1 MNVKRKKICIF
12 LFIVISTAVYSQVNE
27 NTSIQVYPTFN
38 LGIGNSQIVDLG
50 ATMGGGAN
58 LKIQHL
64 FDSIPFLF
72 IEGDIN
78 IAAIPYPG
86 NNLTLLAGGIGTGV
100 NLKLANRMS
109 IDVGVHSGWYLGLVT
124 GKQNVFSNPY
134 FGGNA
139 NFHFDITPNITL
151 SAGAGYNYYVYP
163 GEALYHGLSF
173 SIGTVFRLGSSKN
186 RSELKVESIDI
197 DPVFPILYEYYS
209 DNPFGNLNLKNTER
223 NTISDL
229 TVSFY
234 VDQYM
239 EQPVECAVIPQ
250 LKSGETAEID
260 LKAFFTTGV
269 LNLTDTSKVSTEIQV
284 SYNLLGKQIA
294 YSTPQTVKI
303 MGRNSMTWDDDRK
316 AASFVSPKDPTV
328 QLFARN
334 TAGVIRE
341 LDQNAINLN
350 LRIAMGMFE
359 TLELY
364 GMNYVIDPASSYIE
378 LSENADAVDFLQFP
392 SQTLTFRAGDC
403 DDLSILATSLLE
415 SVGIE
420 TAFIT
425 IPGHIYMAF
434 SLGIS
439 KEESRRTFTNL
450 DEFIFYNDTT
460 WIPVEITLIS
470 DGFLEAWKYG
480 AREWREYESLG
491 RAAIFPIHEAWQEY
505 KAATVP
511 GGALPL
517 LFPSQDKMISNYN
530 ESLDIFIERE
540 LAPRVVEFR
549 QKLQKNDSARLR
561 NSFGVLYAKYGMYDE
576 AEEQFNIAARKKP
589 DFAAPLINLGNI
601 LFLRERLENALE
613 MYTKA
618 EKLKPES
625 PTIIAAIAKTRYE
638 MEEYDAVKNL
648 YQDLQLMD
656 PDLAAQYAYL
666 NNEISAIGRASAAKS
681 QVVTDWEDE
690 EEPEEE

>member
-1 MNVKRKKICIF
+1 MKILKAITISIIF
-12 LFIVISTAVYSQVNE
+12 LYVSTNVYSQINE
-27 NTSIQVYPTFN
+27 NTSLQIYPTFN
-38 LGIGNSQIVDLG
+38 LGLKNSQFVDLG
-50 ATMGGGAN
+50 STIGGGAN

-64 FDSIPFLF
+64 FDPLPFLF
-72 IEGDIN
+72 IEGDIS

-86 NNLTLLAGGIGTGV
+86 SNLTLLGAGIGAGV

-109 IDVGVHSGWYLGLVT
+109 IDVGAHGGWYLGLVS
-124 GKQNVFSNPY
+124 GKQDIFSNPY

-139 NFHFDITPNITL
+139 NFHFDLTPNITL

-173 SIGTVFRLGSSKN
+173 SVGTVFRLGSTKS
-186 RSELKVESIDI
+186 RSELKMESVEIE
-197 DPVFPILYEYYS
+197 PVFPILYEYYS
-209 DNPFGNLNLKNTER
+209 DNPFGKLNLKNTER
-223 NTISDL
+223 NTITDL

-239 EQPVECAVIPQ
+239 EQPVVCAVVPV
-250 LKSGETAEID
+250 LKSGESTEID

-284 SYNLLGKQIA
+284 SYNLLGREVS
-294 YSTPQTVKI
+294 YSKPQTVKI

-316 AASFVSPKDPTV
+316 AASFVSAKDPTV

-378 LSENADAVDFLQFP
+378 LSENANAVDFLQFP

-403 DDLSILATSLLE
+403 DDLSVLATSLLE

-439 KEESRRTFTNL
+439 KDEARRTFTNL
-450 DEFIFYNDTT
+450 DEFIFYENMT
-460 WIPVEITLIS
+460 WIPIEITLIS

-480 AREWREYESLG
+480 AREWREYESIG
-491 RAAIFPIHEAWQEY
+491 RADFFPIHDAWQEF

-517 LFPSQDKMISNYN
+517 LFPSQDNMISNYN
-530 ESLDIFIERE
+530 ESLDIFIKRE
-540 LAPRVVEFR
+540 LEPRVVSFKEKIR
-549 QKLQKNDSARLR
+549 RNDSARLR

-576 AEEQFNIAARKKP
+576 AEEQFNIALRKKP
-589 DFAAPLINLGNI
+589 DFAGAMINLGNI
-601 LFLRERLENALE
+601 LFLRERLNNALE
-613 MYTKA
+613 MYSKA
-618 EKLKPES
+618 EKLKPDS

-638 MEEYDAVKNL
+638 LEQYDAVKNL
-648 YQDLQLMD
+648 YQDLQMKA

-666 NNEISAIGRASAAKS
+666 NNEISAIGRASAARA

-690 EEPEEE
+690 EDLEEE

>member
-1 MNVKRKKICIF
+1 MKVFNKISTIF
-12 LFIVISTAVYSQVNE
+12 LLFILPVATYSQMNE
-27 NTSIQVYPTFN
+27 NTSLQLYPTFN
-38 LGIGNSQIVDLG
+38 MGLGGSQIVDLG
-50 ATMGGGAN
+50 ATIGGGAN

-64 FDSIPFLF
+64 FESLPFLF
-72 IEGDIN
+72 IEGDLN
-78 IAAIPYPG
+78 ITAIPYPG
-86 NNLTLLAGGIGTGV
+86 NNLTLISGGIGAGV

-109 IDVGVHSGWYLGLVT
+109 LDIGAHSGWYFGLVS
-124 GKQNVFSNPY
+124 GKQDVFSNPY

-139 NFHFDITPNITL
+139 NFHFDLTPSITL
-151 SAGAGYNYYVYP
+151 SAGAGYNYYLYP
-163 GEALYHGLSF
+163 EEALYHGISF
-173 SIGTVFRLGSSKN
+173 SLGTVFRLGSTKN
-186 RSELKVESIDI
+186 RSELDIESIEI

-209 DNPFGNLNLKNTER
+209 ENPFGNIIIRNTER
-223 NTISDL
+223 NTITDL

-239 EQPVECAVIPQ
+239 EQPVECAVIPS
-250 LKSGETAEID
+250 LHSGETAEVD

-269 LNLTDTSKVSTEIQV
+269 LNLTDTSKVSTEIQI
-284 SYNLLGKQIA
+284 SYNLLGKQIS

-341 LDQNAINLN
+341 LGQNAINLN
-350 LRIAMGMFE
+350 LRIALGIFE

-378 LSENADAVDFLQFP
+378 LSENANAVDFLQFP

-439 KEESRRTFTNL
+439 KEEARRTFTNL

-460 WIPVEITLIS
+460 WIPVEITLLS

-480 AREWREYESLG
+480 AREWREYNGLG
-491 RAAIFPIHEAWQEY
+491 RAEIFPLHEAWQEY

-517 LFPSQDKMISNYN
+517 LFPSQEHMISNYN
-530 ESLDIFIERE
+530 ESLEIFIERE
-540 LAPRVVEFR
+540 LEPRVVEFR
-549 QKLQKNDSARLR
+549 EKLRKNDTARLR
-561 NSFGVLYAKYGMYDE
+561 NSFGVLYAKYGKYDE
-576 AEEQFNIAARKKP
+576 AEAQFNAAIRKAP
-589 DFAAPLINLGNI
+589 DFAAPMINLGNI
-601 LFLRERLENALE
+601 LFLREQLDGALE
-613 MYTKA
+613 MYSKA
-618 EKLKPES
+618 EHLKPDS

-638 MEEYDAVKNL
+638 MEQYETVRNL
-648 YQDLQLMD
+648 YQDLQIKA

-666 NNEISAIGRASAAKS
+666 NNEVSAVGRASAARAAI
-681 QVVTDWEDE
+681 VTDWEE
-690 EEPEEE
+690 EEE

>member
-1 MNVKRKKICIF
+1 MKSFKRITAIF
-12 LFIVISTAVYSQVNE
+12 LLIILPVATYSQVNE
-27 NTSIQVYPTFN
+27 NTSIQIYPTFN
-38 LGIGNSQIVDLG
+38 MGLGGSRIVDLG
-50 ATMGGGAN
+50 ATIGGGAN

-64 FDSIPFLF
+64 FESLPFLF

-78 IAAIPYPG
+78 ITAVPYPG
-86 NNLTLLAGGIGTGV
+86 NNLTLLGAGIGAGV

-109 IDVGVHSGWYLGLVT
+109 LDIGAHSGWYLGLVS

-134 FGGNA
+134 FGGNT
-139 NFHFDITPNITL
+139 NFHFDLTPSITL
-151 SAGAGYNYYVYP
+151 SAGAGYNYYLYP
-163 GEALYHGLSF
+163 EEALYHGLSF
-173 SIGTVFRLGSSKN
+173 SLGTVIRLGSSKN
-186 RSELKVESIDI
+186 RSELDMESVNI

-209 DNPFGNLNLKNTER
+209 ENPFGNIIIRNTER
-223 NTISDL
+223 NSITDL

-239 EQPVECAVIPQ
+239 EQPVVCAVIPT
-250 LKSGETAEID
+250 LKSGETADID

-284 SYNLLGKQIA
+284 SYNLLGKNIS
-294 YSTPQTVKI
+294 YKSPQTVKI

-316 AASFVSPKDPTV
+316 AASFVTPKDPTV

-341 LDQNAINLN
+341 LGQNAINLN
-350 LRIAMGMFE
+350 LRIALGIFE

-439 KEESRRTFTNL
+439 KEEARRTFTNL
-450 DEFIFYNDTT
+450 DEFIFHNDTT
-460 WIPVEITLIS
+460 WIPVEITLLS

-480 AREWREYESLG
+480 AREWREYNGLG
-491 RAAIFPIHEAWQEY
+491 RAEIFPIHEAWQEY

-517 LFPSQDKMISNYN
+517 LFPSQDHMISNYN
-530 ESLDIFIERE
+530 ESLDIFIRRE
-540 LAPRVVEFR
+540 LDPRVVEFR
-549 QKLQKNDSARLR
+549 EKLRKSDTARLR
-561 NSFGVLYAKYGMYDE
+561 NSFGVLYAKYGKYDE
-576 AEEQFNIAARKKP
+576 AEEQFNIAIRKQP
-589 DFAAPLINLGNI
+589 DFAAPMINLGNI
-601 LFLRERLENALE
+601 FFLRKQLDGALQL
-613 MYTKA
+613 YSKA
-618 EKLKPES
+618 ENLKPES

-638 MEEYDAVKNL
+638 MEQYETVRTL
-648 YQDLQLMD
+648 YRDLQIKA
-656 PDLAAQYAYL
+656 PELAAQYAYL
-666 NNEISAIGRASAAKS
+666 NNEVSAVGRASAARS
-681 QVVTDWEDE
+681 TIVTDWEE
-690 EEPEEE
+690 EEE

>member
-1 MNVKRKKICIF
+1 MKAFKITTAIF
-12 LFIVISTAVYSQVNE
+12 LLFILPVTTYSQMNE
-27 NTSIQVYPTFN
+27 NTSLQLYPTFN
-38 LGIGNSQIVDLG
+38 LGLGGSQIVDLG
-50 ATMGGGAN
+50 ATIGGGAN
-58 LKIQHL
+58 IKIQHL
-64 FDSIPFLF
+64 LESLPFLF

-86 NNLTLLAGGIGTGV
+86 NNLTLLGGGIGAGV

-109 IDVGVHSGWYLGLVT
+109 LDIGAHSGWYFGLVS
-124 GKQNVFSNPY
+124 GKQEVFSNPY

-139 NFHFDITPNITL
+139 NFHFDLTPSITL
-151 SAGAGYNYYVYP
+151 SAGAGYNYYLYP
-163 GEALYHGLSF
+163 EQALYHGLSF
-173 SIGTVFRLGSSKN
+173 SLGTVFRLGSTKT
-186 RSELKVESIDI
+186 RSRLDVESIEI
-197 DPVFPILYEYYS
+197 DPVYPILYEYYS
-209 DNPFGNLNLKNTER
+209 DNSFGKLTLKNTER
-223 NTISDL
+223 NTISNL

-234 VDQYM
+234 VEQYM
-239 EQPVECAVIPQ
+239 EQPLECAVIPI
-250 LKSGETAEID
+250 LKSGETADID
-260 LKAFFTTGV
+260 LKAFFTTNL
-269 LNLTDTSKVSTEIQV
+269 LNLTDTSKVSTDIRI
-284 SYNLLGKQIA
+284 SYNLLGREIS
-294 YSTPQTVKI
+294 YSSPQTVKI

-316 AASFVSPKDPTV
+316 AASFVSAKDPTV

-350 LRIAMGMFE
+350 LRIALGIFE
-359 TLELY
+359 TLEIY

-378 LSENADAVDFLQFP
+378 LSDNAEAVDFLQFP

-434 SLGIS
+434 SLGIT
-439 KEESRRTFTNL
+439 KEEARRTFTNL
-450 DEFIFYNDTT
+450 DEFIFYNDST
-460 WIPVEITLIS
+460 WIPIEITLIS
-470 DGFLEAWKYG
+470 DGFLEVWKYG
-480 AREWREYESLG
+480 AREWREYNGLG

-517 LFPSQDKMISNYN
+517 LFPSQEKMISNYN

-540 LAPRVVEFR
+540 LEPRVVEFR
-549 QKLQKNDSARLR
+549 EKLRRNDTARLR

-576 AEEQFNIAARKKP
+576 AEEQFNSAISKQP

-601 LFLRERLENALE
+601 LFLREKLDNALE
-613 MYTKA
+613 MYSKA
-618 EKLKPES
+618 EKLKPDS
-625 PTIIAAIAKTRYE
+625 PTARP
-638 MEEYDAVKNL
+638 L
-648 YQDLQLMD
+648 
-656 PDLAAQYAYL
+656 
-666 NNEISAIGRASAAKS
+666 S
-681 QVVTDWEDE
+681 QPLRKRDTKWSSTKL
-690 EEPEEE
+690 